1 MRYLASLITIFALTV
16 SLATAA
22 PAQKRRKRPTPAP
35 TAVSAEKIRRDIV
48 GKSVDTS
55 TSDGS
60 NKTRWTFAEDELKEI
75 EVKESE
81 TKGFITYVV
90 IRMRTGDRTAKLGGD
105 LQLTYRRDGGALRLD
120 GVDNLSFHITDLE
133 RTAASAYAPP
143 PAVAPTRPAAPQSN
157 RRQQFWVAAS
167 SFAVPPNYYQSFAIN
182 VPEGVPAGHVV
193 GRFRATSGDNI
204 QAHIMDADALE
215 NFKHRNQ
222 FLTYYSSGK
231 VTVGNIN
238 VNLRPGQYF
247 LVFENFYSVF
257 SNKVVRADVMLEY

>member
-1 MRYLASLITIFALTV
+1 MRYLASLVAIFALSV
-16 SLATAA
+16 SLAGAA
-22 PAQKRRKRPTPAP
+22 PAQKRRKRPAP
-35 TAVSAEKIRRDIV
+35 STVGAEKIRRDIV
-48 GKSVDTS
+48 GMSVDTS
-55 TSDGS
+55 QSDGR
-60 NKTRWTFAEDELKEI
+60 NKTRWTFAADELKEI

-90 IRMRTGDRTAKLGGD
+90 IHMRTGDRTAKLEGD
-105 LQLTYRRDGGALRLD
+105 LQLTYRRVGGALKLD
-120 GVDNLSFHITDLE
+120 GVDNISFRITDFE
-133 RTAASAYAPP
+133 RPIASGYAPTP
-143 PAVAPTRPAAPQSN
+143 PATSAGTAPPRSN
-157 RRQQFWVAAS
+157 ARQQYWVAAS

-182 VPEGVPAGHVV
+182 IPEGVPSGHVV

-204 QAHIMDADALE
+204 QVHIMDADALE
-215 NFKHRNQ
+215 NFRHRNQ

>member
-1 MRYLASLITIFALTV
+1 MRYVTSLLTVFALIASLA
-16 SLATAA
+16 ATA
-22 PAQKRRKRPTPAP
+22 PAQRRRKRPAPPAV
-35 TAVSAEKIRRDIV
+35 TAEKIRRDIV
-48 GKSVDTS
+48 GMSVDTS
-55 TSDGS
+55 LSDGS

-90 IRMRTGDRTAKLGGD
+90 IRMRTGDRTAKLEGD
-105 LQLTYRRDGGALRLD
+105 LQLTYRRDGRALKLD
-120 GVDNLSFHITDLE
+120 GVDNLSFRITDLE
-133 RTAASAYAPP
+133 RTAAGGYTPP
-143 PAVAPTRPAAPQSN
+143 PAAAPALTAPPRSN
-157 RRQQFWVAAS
+157 GRQQVSVAAA
-167 SFAVPPNYYQSFAIN
+167 SFAVPPNYYHSFPIYI
-182 VPEGVPAGHVV
+182 PEGVPGGRVS

-204 QAHIMDADALE
+204 HAHIMDADALE
-215 NFKHRNQ
+215 NFRHRNQ

-257 SNKVVRADVMLEY
+257 SNKVVRADVMLEF

>member
-1 MRYLASLITIFALTV
+1 MRYPASLITIFALTV
-16 SLATAA
+16 SLAAAA
-22 PAQKRRKRPTPAP
+22 PAQKRRKRPAPAP

-48 GKSVDTS
+48 GMSVDTS
-55 TSDGS
+55 SSDGS

-75 EVKESE
+75 EVRESE

-90 IRMRTGDRTAKLGGD
+90 IRMRTGDATAKLEGD

-120 GVDNLSFHITDLE
+120 GVDNLSFRITDFE
-133 RTAASAYAPP
+133 RPAVGGYAPP
-143 PAVAPTRPAAPQSN
+143 PASTPSRPITTGPN

-215 NFKHRNQ
+215 NFRHRNQ

-231 VTVGNIN
+231 VTVGSIN

-247 LVFENFYSVF
+247 LVFENFYSVL

>member
-1 MRYLASLITIFALTV
+1 MRYLASLVAIFALSV
-16 SLATAA
+16 SLAGAA
-22 PAQKRRKRPTPAP
+22 PAQKRRKRPAPPAV
-35 TAVSAEKIRRDIV
+35 TAEKIRRDIV
-48 GKSVDTS
+48 GISVDTS
-55 TSDGS
+55 SADGG
-60 NKTRWTFAEDELKEI
+60 NKTRWTFAEDELKEV
-75 EVKESE
+75 EVRESE

-90 IRMRTGDRTAKLGGD
+90 IRMRTGDRTARLEGD
-105 LQLTYRRDGGALRLD
+105 LQLTYRRVGGALRLD
-120 GVDNLSFHITDLE
+120 AVDNLSFRITEQE
-133 RTAASAYAPP
+133 RPAAGGYAPP
-143 PAVAPTRPAAPQSN
+143 DAVAPARTSPSRPN
-157 RRQQFWVAAS
+157 GRQQFWVAAS

-215 NFKHRNQ
+215 NFRHRNQ

-247 LVFENFYSVF
+247 LVFENFYSVL

>member
-1 MRYLASLITIFALTV
+1 MRYVCSLVAIFALTV
-16 SLATAA
+16 SIAGAA
-22 PAQKRRKRPTPAP
+22 PAQKRRKRPAPPAV
-35 TAVSAEKIRRDIV
+35 TAEKIRRDIV
-48 GKSVDTS
+48 GMSVETS
-55 TSDGS
+55 LSDGS

-75 EVKESE
+75 EVRESE

-90 IRMRTGDRTAKLGGD
+90 IHMRTGDRTAKLEGD
-105 LQLTYRRDGGALRLD
+105 LQLTYRRTGGALRLD
-120 GVDNLSFHITDLE
+120 GVDNLSFHITE
-133 RTAASAYAPP
+133 QERSAAGGYAPTPAGVPARTAPP
-143 PAVAPTRPAAPQSN
+143 RPN
-157 RRQQFWVAAS
+157 GRQQYWVAAS

-182 VPEGVPAGHVV
+182 IPEGIPSGHVF

-204 QAHIMDADALE
+204 QVHIMDADALE

-238 VNLRPGQYF
+238 ANLRPGQYF

>member
-1 MRYLASLITIFALTV
+1 MRYLATIVTIFALTV
-16 SLATAA
+16 SLAGAA
-22 PAQKRRKRPTPAP
+22 PAQRRRKRPTPP
-35 TAVSAEKIRRDIV
+35 AVSAEKIRRDIV
-48 GKSVDTS
+48 GMSVDTS
-55 TSDGS
+55 SSDGG

-75 EVKESE
+75 EVKQSE

-90 IRMRTGDRTAKLGGD
+90 IHMRTGDRAAKLEGD
-105 LQLTYRRDGGALRLD
+105 LQLTYRRDGRTLRLD
-120 GVDNLSFHITDLE
+120 GVDNLSFRITDLE
-133 RTAASAYAPP
+133 RTTAGGYAPP
-143 PAVAPTRPAAPQSN
+143 PTGAPARAAAPRPN
-157 RRQQFWVAAS
+157 GRQQIWVAAS

-182 VPEGVPAGHVV
+182 IPDGVPAGHVS

-204 QAHIMDADALE
+204 QVHIMDADAME
-215 NFKHRNQ
+215 NFRHRNQ

>member
-1 MRYLASLITIFALTV
+1 MRYLASLITILALTV
-16 SLATAA
+16 SFATAA
-22 PAQKRRKRPTPAP
+22 PSQKRRKRPAPPAV
-35 TAVSAEKIRRDIV
+35 TAEKVRRDIV
-48 GKSVDTS
+48 GMSVETS
-55 TSDGS
+55 SSDGS
-60 NKTRWTFAEDELKEI
+60 SKTRWTFADDELKEI

-90 IRMRTGDRTAKLGGD
+90 IGMRTGDRTAKLEGD
-105 LQLTYRRDGGALRLD
+105 LQLTYKRVGGALRLD
-120 GVDNLSFHITDLE
+120 RVDNLSFRITDLE
-133 RTAASAYAPP
+133 RPAAGSYAPP
-143 PAVAPTRPAAPQSN
+143 NAGAPARTTPSRPN
-157 RRQQFWVAAS
+157 GRQQFWVAAS